1 MLFITQLT
9 PIIVTLFIE
18 LTCNYIVVLYINVIS
33 LASIKKKKKNVIS
46 LALNCIMIW
55 KRYMHAPFLR
65 PKVLYHHRSTSLDD
79 LFFYTLSCGKL

>member
-33 LASIKKKKKNVIS
+33 LASIKKKKNVIS
-46 LALNCIMIW
+46 LELNCIMIW

-65 PKVLYHHRSTSLDD
+65 P
-79 LFFYTLSCGKL
+79 